1 MRSLAR
7 QIQTLGLKQVRFAW
21 CDLHGQTRAKALSPD
36 AALAALSQGVGMV
49 GTLALKDTS
58 DRTALPVFDPEFG
71 ARHPALAGA
80 SNLLLKPIESTFK
93 VLPWA
98 PGTGWIQCEAFLM
111 DGTPSGL
118 DTRQQLRRALQG
130 LASHS
135 LGMACGLEIEFH
147 VYRLTY
153 THGQD
158 ALHPDTADWPG
169 PAPEVQMLHPGYH
182 LLSEATLDQ
191 CHEAL
196 EIVRSTAQ
204 GLDLPLSSLE
214 IEIGPSQFEA
224 VFDVRDALTA
234 ADHMV
239 LFRSAVRQALRRAG
253 YHATFMCRPP
263 FPKIMSSGWHLHQSL
278 VDLRS
283 GRNAFARQ
291 AGPGAVG
298 LGDARAVLSDLGAHY
313 LAGLL
318 SHARAMTVFCTSTV
332 NGFGRFSAHAMAPQ
346 SLVWGRDN
354 RGAAFRVVGGPGDP
368 ATRIENRLG
377 EPATNP
383 YLYLAAQIHA
393 GLNGIVRQLQPPP
406 ATTSP
411 YAAQPGPHD
420 EQQQRI
426 PADLLEGLQALT
438 DDAIVAEGFGAD
450 FIENYRTIKR
460 LEQDRFDAAADKQEF
475 ARREY
480 FGRI

>member
-1 MRSLAR
+1 
-7 QIQTLGLKQVRFAW
+7 
-21 CDLHGQTRAKALSPD
+21 
-36 AALAALSQGVGMV
+36 
-49 GTLALKDTS
+49 
-58 DRTALPVFDPEFG
+58 
-71 ARHPALAGA
+71 
-80 SNLLLKPIESTFK
+80 
-93 VLPWA
+93 
-98 PGTGWIQCEAFLM
+98 
-111 DGTPSGL
+111 
-118 DTRQQLRRALQG
+118 
-130 LASHS
+130 
-135 LGMACGLEIEFH
+135 
-147 VYRLTY
+147 
-153 THGQD
+153 
-158 ALHPDTADWPG
+158 
-169 PAPEVQMLHPGYH
+169 
-182 LLSEATLDQ
+182 
-191 CHEAL
+191 
-196 EIVRSTAQ
+196 
-204 GLDLPLSSLE
+204 LE

-393 GLNGIVRQLQPPP
+393 GLDGIVRQLQPPP

>member
-7 QIQTLGLKQVRFAW
+7 QIQTLGLKQLRLAW
-21 CDLHGQTRAKALSPD
+21 CDLHGQTRAKALSPK
-36 AALAALSQGVGMV
+36 AAMTALTQGVGMV
-49 GTLALKDTS
+49 GTLALKDTA
-58 DRTALPVFDPEFG
+58 DRTAFAVFDPEFA

-80 SNLLLKPIESTFK
+80 SNLLLKPIEHTFK

-98 PGTGWIQCEAFLM
+98 PGTGWIQCEAFFM
-111 DGTPSGL
+111 DGTPMGL
-118 DTRQQLRRALQG
+118 DTRQQLRGALQRLAVHG
-130 LASHS
+130 LG
-135 LGMACGLEIEFH
+135 LACGLEIEFH
-147 VYRLTY
+147 IYRLA
-153 THGQD
+153 HPNGQD
-158 ALHPDTADWPG
+158 ALDPGAADWPG
-169 PAPEVQMLHPGYH
+169 PAPEVQMLHPGYQ
-182 LLSEATLDQ
+182 LLSEASLDQ

-196 EIVRSTAQ
+196 EIVRRTAQ

-234 ADHMV
+234 ADQMV
-239 LFRSAVRQALRRAG
+239 LFRSSVRQALRRAG

-283 GRNAFARQ
+283 GRNAMVRQ
-291 AGPGAVG
+291 PSSSAWD
-298 LGDARAVLSDLGAHY
+298 LGDARAVLSDLGVHY

-318 SHARAMTVFCTSTV
+318 AHAPGMTALCTSTV

-346 SLVWGRDN
+346 SIVWGRDN

-377 EPATNP
+377 EPAANP

-393 GLNGIVRQLQPPP
+393 GLDGILKQLQPPP

-411 YAAQPGPHD
+411 YAAQQGPSD
-420 EQQQRI
+420 LQRQRI
-426 PADLLEGLQALT
+426 PADLPEGLQALAG
-438 DDAIVAEGFGAD
+438 DAVLTEGFGAD
-450 FIENYRTIKR
+450 FIETYRVIKR
-460 LEQDRFDAAADKQEF
+460 LEQDRFDAAVDKQEF

>member
-21 CDLHGQTRAKALSPD
+21 CDLHGQTRAKALSPEAAV
-36 AALAALSQGVGMV
+36 AALTKGVGMV

-58 DRTALPVFDPEFG
+58 DRTAFAVFDPEFA

-80 SNLLLKPIESTFK
+80 SNLLLKPIEPTFK

-98 PGTGWIQCEAFLM
+98 PGTGWIQCEAFFM
-111 DGTPSGL
+111 DGTPTGL
-118 DTRQQLRRALQG
+118 DTRQQLRRALQRLAAHG
-130 LASHS
+130 LG
-135 LGMACGLEIEFH
+135 LACGLEIEFH
-147 VYRLTY
+147 VYRLA
-153 THGQD
+153 HPNGQD
-158 ALHPDTADWPG
+158 ALNPEAADWPG
-169 PAPEVQMLHPGYH
+169 PAPAVQMLHPGYQ
-182 LLSEATLDQ
+182 LLSEASLDQ

-196 EIVRSTAQ
+196 EIVRSTTQ
-204 GLDLPLSSLE
+204 GLGLPLSSLE

-224 VFDVRDALTA
+224 VFDVQEALAA
-234 ADHMV
+234 ADQMV

-283 GRNAFARQ
+283 GRNALMRQ
-291 AGPGAVG
+291 ASTGA
-298 LGDARAVLSDLGAHY
+298 LNQGDARAVLSDLGAHY

-318 SHARAMTVFCTSTV
+318 AHAPAMTVLCTSTV

-346 SLVWGRDN
+346 SIVWGRDN
-354 RGAAFRVVGGPGDP
+354 RGAAFRVVGEPGDP

-393 GLNGIVRQLQPPP
+393 GLDGIVRQLPPPP

-411 YAAQPGPHD
+411 YALPQRRCD
-420 EQQQRI
+420 EPLQRI
-426 PADLLEGLQALT
+426 PASLLEGLQALA
-438 DDAIVAEGFGAD
+438 DDAVLSEGFGAD
-450 FIENYRTIKR
+450 FIENYRIIKR
-460 LEQDRFDAAADKQEF
+460 LEQDRFEAAADKDEF

>member
-7 QIQTLGLKQVRFAW
+7 QIQALGLQQVRFAW
-21 CDLHGQTRAKALSPD
+21 CDLHGQTRAKALTPN
-36 AALAALSQGVGMV
+36 AAVAALSKGVGMV
-49 GTLALKDTS
+49 STLALKDS
-58 DRTALPVFDPEFG
+58 ADRTAFAVFDPEF
-71 ARHPALAGA
+71 AVRHPALAGA
-80 SNLLLKPIESTFK
+80 GNLLLKPIEHSFK

-98 PGTGWIQCEAFLM
+98 PGTGWIQCEAFFM
-111 DGTPSGL
+111 DGTPMDL
-118 DTRQQLRRALQG
+118 DTRQQLRGALRRLAAHG
-130 LASHS
+130 LG
-135 LGMACGLEIEFH
+135 LACGLEVEFH
-147 VYRLTY
+147 IYRWA
-153 THGQD
+153 HPDGQD
-158 ALHPDTADWPG
+158 ALNPEKADWPG
-169 PAPEVQMLHPGYH
+169 PAPAVQMLHPGYH
-182 LLSEATLDQ
+182 LLSEASLDQ

-234 ADHMV
+234 ADQMV

-283 GRNAFARQ
+283 GRNALMR
-291 AGPGAVG
+291 PTSSGAADP
-298 LGDARAVLSDLGAHY
+298 GDARAVLSDLGVHY

-318 SHARAMTVFCTSTV
+318 AHAPAMTALCTSTV

-354 RGAAFRVVGGPGDP
+354 RGAAFRVIGGPGDP

-377 EPATNP
+377 EPAANP
-383 YLYLAAQIHA
+383 YLYVAAQIHA
-393 GLNGIVRQLQPPP
+393 GLDGIVRQLQPPP
-406 ATTSP
+406 ATASP
-411 YAAQPGPHD
+411 YAAQAGPHD
-420 EQQQRI
+420 EALQRI
-426 PADLLEGLQALT
+426 PADLPEGLRALS
-438 DDAIVAEGFGAD
+438 DDAVLSEGFGAD
-450 FIENYRTIKR
+450 FMENYRIIKR